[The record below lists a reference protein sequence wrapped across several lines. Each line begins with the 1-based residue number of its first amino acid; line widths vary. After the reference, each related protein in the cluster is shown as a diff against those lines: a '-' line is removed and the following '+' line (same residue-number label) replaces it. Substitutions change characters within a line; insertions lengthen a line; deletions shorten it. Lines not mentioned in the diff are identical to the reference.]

1 MLNLSKSLLGPAER
15 KPRARLRL
23 VALEG
28 DGRARWRPWSG
39 GDVFYPPQ

>member
-15 KPRARLRL
+15 KASRTARL

-28 DGRARWRPWSG
+28 DGRARWRPWPG